1 MLSLRVLACA
11 SHKFSHKDGMSR
23 PAARR
28 TQVRPSEVKQAIQ
41 HAKNICYNFE
51 DTPECRSAWE
61 QVEELSSELAR
72 QADERSLWQDEAP
85 GKEYDV

>member
-1 MLSLRVLACA
+1 MLSLKVLACA
-11 SHKFSHKDGMSR
+11 SHKFSVRDGSSR
-23 PAARR
+23 HAPRR
-28 TQVRPSEVKQAIQ
+28 TQVRPTDIKRAIQ

-72 QADERSLWQDEAP
+72 QADERSAWQDEAS

>member
-1 MLSLRVLACA
+1 MLSLRVLACT
-11 SHKFSHKDGMSR
+11 SQKFSDKDGARR
-23 PAARR
+23 PAPSR
-28 TQVRPSEVKQAIQ
+28 TQVRPAEIKRAIQ

-72 QADERSLWQDEAP
+72 QADERSAWQDEAS